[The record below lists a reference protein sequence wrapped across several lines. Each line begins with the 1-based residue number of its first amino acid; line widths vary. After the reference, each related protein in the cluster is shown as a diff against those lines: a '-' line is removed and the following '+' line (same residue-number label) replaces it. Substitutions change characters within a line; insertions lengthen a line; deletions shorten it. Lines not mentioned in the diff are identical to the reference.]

1 MKRIIDYLMS
11 LFKKEQLKDT
21 KFASR
26 KYKLAL
32 LIFIVTSLLCGLP
45 PCISVFIF
53 KATPLV
59 ILSGT
64 EYVTI
69 LTTLM
74 GIYFSANVYQKKI
87 VGNPAVD
94 NKEEAPQEPVK

>member
-1 MKRIIDYLMS
+1 MKRIIDYLMN
-11 LFKKEQLKDT
+11 LFKSEQLKDT

-32 LIFIVTSLLCGLP
+32 LIFITTSLLCVLP

-53 KATPLV
+53 KITPLV
-59 ILSGT
+59 ILSGV

-74 GIYFSANVYQKKI
+74 GFYFSANVYQKKI
-87 VGNPAVD
+87 ITNPSID
-94 NKEEAPQEPVK
+94 NKEEAPQEPIK